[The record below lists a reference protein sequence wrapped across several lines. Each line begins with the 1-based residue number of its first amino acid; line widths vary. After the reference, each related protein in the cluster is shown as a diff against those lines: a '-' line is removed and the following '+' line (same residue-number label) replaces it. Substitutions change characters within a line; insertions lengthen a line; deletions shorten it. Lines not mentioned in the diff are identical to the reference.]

1 MASIVVQITGKS
13 SAKISIV
20 KINLCIELIQEK
32 LTRLMSFLKDDS
44 EVIYD
49 KMSSE

>member
-32 LTRLMSFLKDDS
+32 FNTTYELFERR
-44 EVIYD
+44 
-49 KMSSE
+49 